1 MGRPLRVAPGGYVY
15 HVLNRGNGRMRLF
28 HKEAD
33 YQAFQRIMTEALEHV
48 PGMRLVAWCLMPKG
62 GKEKVSGPFFLT
74 RRR

>member
-33 YQAFQRIMTEALEHV
+33 YQKRKGVRTLFLDKAEVIGCVEGSWDDHC
-48 PGMRLVAWCLMPKG
+48 AWPPAAMC
-62 GKEKVSGPFFLT
+62 T
-74 RRR
+74 TC